1 MKAILCR
8 AYDGPQAIEFT
19 ELPAPAINHG
29 QVRIAVHAAGMN
41 FADLLT
47 IQGKYQVKPPLPF
60 VPGGEMAGAIMELG
74 EGVSGLAVGQRVI
87 ALGSGALAEEAMVAA
102 KDVIPLPD
110 AMSFAEGA
118 GFAVAYGTSHLALT
132 RRAGLKAGEKLMVL
146 GASGGVGLAAVE
158 IGKAMGATVIA
169 CASSADKLAVAREHG
184 ADHLI
189 DYSRE
194 NLRDR
199 AKALGGV
206 DVVYDA
212 VGGEHFDTALRCLNW
227 EGRMLVVGFASGTI
241 PQIPANLALL
251 KNISIVGIYW
261 GAYRDHNP
269 RALADSLAELAAWYR
284 AGRLKPH
291 VSMTVPLAQAAEA
304 FAALAER
311 KATGKIVVTV
321 R

>member
-132 RRAGLKAGEKLMVL
+132 RRAGLKAGKR
-146 GASGGVGLAAVE
+146 AAVQE
-158 IGKAMGATVIA
+158 KKASRGEKKGK
-169 CASSADKLAVAREHG
+169 KK
-184 ADHLI
+184 
-189 DYSRE
+189 
-194 NLRDR
+194 
-199 AKALGGV
+199 KAGQ
-206 DVVYDA
+206 
-212 VGGEHFDTALRCLNW
+212 GGEQ
-227 EGRMLVVGFASGTI
+227 S
-241 PQIPANLALL
+241 
-251 KNISIVGIYW
+251 
-261 GAYRDHNP
+261 
-269 RALADSLAELAAWYR
+269 AA
-284 AGRLKPH
+284 
-291 VSMTVPLAQAAEA
+291 
-304 FAALAER
+304 
-311 KATGKIVVTV
+311 
-321 R
+321 